1 MMSAVFLDYDQ
12 AALDREYD
20 NMKKV
25 AEVATITAAWDD
37 RGAEARR
44 HLSCDLDLPY
54 GDQAR
59 QTLDIFPTAKQ
70 GAPVLAFGGPQTTGA
85 TF

>member
-12 AALDREYD
+12 GALDREYD

-44 HLSCDLDLPY
+44 HLSCDLDLP
-54 GDQAR
+54 
-59 QTLDIFPTAKQ
+59 
-70 GAPVLAFGGPQTTGA
+70 
-85 TF
+85 

>member
-44 HLSCDLDLPY
+44 HLAAIS
-54 GDQAR
+54 
-59 QTLDIFPTAKQ
+59 IFPM
-70 GAPVLAFGGPQTTGA
+70 A
-85 TF
+85 TRRVKPWIFFRPPSKARRCWPLSMAAIASPG